1 MREITHIEICSETEI
16 RFLRSGDYQ
25 YIIEQ
30 IEKFVSELLSYEVLD
45 DQEQDYLKSFGIENF
60 GKEHDLVDILNAL
73 DFEDEKV
80 LQKYSE
86 RIN

>member
-1 MREITHIEICSETEI
+1 MREITHIEICNETEI

-25 YIIEQ
+25 YVIENV
-30 IEKFVSELLSYEVLD
+30 EKFMQAIKEYALFDDEQREYLDELGLEAFHKEFDFKNTLNMLD
-45 DQEQDYLKSFGIENF
+45 RYD
-60 GKEHDLVDILNAL
+60 V
-73 DFEDEKV
+73 KV